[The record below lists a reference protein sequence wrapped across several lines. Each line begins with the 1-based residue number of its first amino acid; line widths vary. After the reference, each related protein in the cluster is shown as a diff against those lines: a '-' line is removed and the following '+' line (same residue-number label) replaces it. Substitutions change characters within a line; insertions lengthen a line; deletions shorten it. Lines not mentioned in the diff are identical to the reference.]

1 MIFDILID
9 YSDSLLIKIRLA
21 AVNLSYS
28 LVNHFCQNWVGH
40 LLDRLLDENFILNI
54 LEMRDQVR
62 VSKTLSYL
70 LRHQAVKEGLKIDSA
85 GFVSVE

>member
-1 MIFDILID
+1 MIFNMLIVTH
-9 YSDSLLIKIRLA
+9 LLIKVPLA

-28 LVNHFCQNWVGH
+28 LVNHFCQNLVEH
-40 LLDRLLDENFILNI
+40 LLFRLLDENFILNF
-54 LEMRDQVR
+54 LVMRDQVR
-62 VSKTLSYL
+62 VSKTLTYL